1 MQKRRQV
8 ISIALC
14 ALFGLSGAYFYMEN
28 TIQPLPEKWNNVF
41 KDTPNAITQFAAE
54 NPIHLKNVRVVDHDL
69 SDSIIPNATFEN
81 VEWKDF
87 VAIDSKFTNTE
98 FIGGSIES
106 SGFSRSI
113 FTNVTFENMTL
124 YNVEFISAT
133 LIGVTFKNC
142 KIYDSKI
149 HSLHNSKV
157 TFEDSELNNVEF
169 FDSELDITLKNTKV
183 IEQGKFSGL
192 KPGSR
197 VTLEDSYIGPY
208 SSFKYSNITSFKA
221 VRSELDRFSMG
232 ESIGEMTLENSKL
245 DFTLGDASIDR
256 LIVTDCEVDRLSHS
270 DALIKH
276 ASISNCKNSTEV
288 FFIKSALGDLNIRD
302 CDLSELGI
310 FESKVS
316 KINIAN
322 SKFIKTVSPKT
333 VTKEFILHNV
343 TFLGETDFKGA
354 QADDTE
360 LFKVTFAPSATLDA
374 TGSNIPF
381 KQ

>member
-1 MQKRRQV
+1 MRINRVTGAFLLLIISLSTYGVFSMMTIKPLDSKWDKLFRAKADV
-8 ISIALC
+8 ITEYSRLHA
-14 ALFGLSGAYFYMEN
+14 
-28 TIQPLPEKWNNVF
+28 
-41 KDTPNAITQFAAE
+41 
-54 NPIHLKNVRVVDHDL
+54 IHLKNTELKHHDL
-69 SDSIIPNATFEN
+69 SLSHLINDSFEN
-81 VEWKDF
+81 VNFED
-87 VAIDSKFTNTE
+87 
-98 FIGGSIES
+98 
-106 SGFSRSI
+106 SI
-113 FTNVTFENMTL
+113 FQNGSLTNITFSGGTLYDTSFGRSTLTNVVFENMIMEKAIFVGATLVNVTFN
-124 YNVEFISAT
+124 
-133 LIGVTFKNC
+133 NC
-142 KIYDSKI
+142 KIYNS
-149 HSLHNSKV
+149 HLHNLVGSK
-157 TFEDSELNNVEF
+157 FIIEDSELNNVEF
-169 FDSELDITLKNTKV
+169 FDSEMDITLKNTKV

-208 SSFKYSNITSFKA
+208 SSFKYSNIASFKA

>member
-1 MQKRRQV
+1 MKTFSY
-8 ISIALC
+8 ILALC
-14 ALFGLSGAYFYMEN
+14 
-28 TIQPLPEKWNNVF
+28 TITIYLLTGCNFMATQPLDSKWEKLFKEPPEVVSAYSAGNE
-41 KDTPNAITQFAAE
+41 IY
-54 NPIHLKNVRVVDHDL
+54 LKNTEVIGHSLSKSDL
-69 SDSIIPNATFEN
+69 INDRFEN
-81 VEWKDF
+81 VIFKDARFQRGTLTNVSF
-87 VAIDSKFTNTE
+87 V
-98 FIGGSIES
+98 GGSMEGTSFWGSTLTNVVFQDMTIVNS
-106 SGFSRSI
+106 VFAGATMI
-113 FTNVTFENMTL
+113 NVTF
-124 YNVEFISAT
+124 I
-133 LIGVTFKNC
+133 NC
-142 KIYDSKI
+142 NIYDSKI

-157 TFEDSELNNVEF
+157 TIEDSELNNVEF

-183 IEQGKFSGL
+183 IEQGMFGGL

-197 VTLEDSYIGPY
+197 ITLEDSYIGPY
-208 SSFKYSNITSFKA
+208 SDFSSSNIASFKA

-256 LIVTDCEVDRLSHS
+256 LIVTDCEVIRLSHS

-276 ASISNCKNSTEV
+276 ASISNCRNSTEV
-288 FFIKSALGDLNIRD
+288 FFIESVLGDLNIRD

-310 FESKVS
+310 FESKAV